1 MVGQLLQTCVIRR
14 QLLIYLCARTVC
26 RGLSFASLS
35 FTIILVQL
43 VAVVFKFLLAWLV
56 SQTGTIHERSVCDI
70 FIQNCQ
76 VAST

>member
-1 MVGQLLQTCVIRR
+1 MVGQLQTCVIRR
-14 QLLIYLCARTVC
+14 RLLIYLSAGTVC

-35 FTIILVQL
+35 FTIILAQL

-56 SQTGTIHERSVCDI
+56 SQAGTVHARSVCDI
-70 FIQNCQ
+70 LVQNCQ

>member
-1 MVGQLLQTCVIRR
+1 MVGQLQTCVIRR
-14 QLLIYLCARTVC
+14 QLLIYLCARTIC

-35 FTIILVQL
+35 FPVTLAQL

-56 SQTGTIHERSVCDI
+56 SQTGTVHARSVCSI
-70 FIQNCQ
+70 LVQNCQ

>member
-1 MVGQLLQTCVIRR
+1 MVRLQTCVIRR
-14 QLLIYLCARTVC
+14 QLLIYLHHSSIC
-26 RGLSFASLS
+26 RGLSFASLT
-35 FTIILVQL
+35 FTITPAQL